1 MRMRGWKLQWNSTS
15 EILLQAEIGKPKRNA
30 NVMPGAPN
38 SQEAA
43 SGFGAKNWGVPHP
56 IDY

>member
-1 MRMRGWKLQWNSTS
+1 MRGWKLQWNSTS